1 MNEKELLK
9 SERGHQIFWICI
21 IILAVGIVAF
31 VAGIFILGAVL
42 SDSSYILND
51 SGNYEL
57 ITTTAPLSYRVKQL
71 FPFTLIPALLIAVL
85 LYVATANCSITI
97 TDKRV
102 YGKSVFFSRVDL
114 PLDSISAVGTSAL
127 HGLSVSSSSGRI
139 HFYDISNRD
148 EMHSKIS
155 ELLINRQGSGKPK
168 NIKTIKALNLSE
180 ADELMKYKKLLD
192 MGAITQE
199 EYNAKKKELL
209 KL

>member
-57 ITTTAPLSYRVKQL
+57 ITTTAPLSYRIKQL
-71 FPFTLIPALLIAVL
+71 FPFTLIPTLLIAVL

-148 EMHSKIS
+148 EMHAKIS